1 MGVECLWVFQWVW
14 SVDSICGCGV
24 LIVSVGVF
32 SGCGML
38 TVSGCGVF
46 IVGVEC

>member
-1 MGVECLWVFQWVW
+1 MWNVDSVWVW
-14 SVDSICGCGV
+14 SVDSGCGV

-38 TVSGCGVF
+38 IVSVGLFSGCGVL